1 MNAHAPTRT
10 RVAKLSCLRITFW
23 LKPQNDLVDVGRT
36 GGLVVRAV
44 DSTTLRKMPSESA
57 KRRQAQK
64 KDRERQRQQQASARK
79 KQQPPKQEEEEKP
92 QVNGVVG
99 ACAAAGPVDDVQ
111 VKSKAVDKK
120 AAARSCTGELLLLY
134 VRPSFYA
141 YPCRTV

>member
-1 MNAHAPTRT
+1 MRVRAH
-10 RVAKLSCLRITFW
+10 VLLSCLRSTFW
-23 LKPQNDLVDVGRT
+23 LKPQNDRVVIAERRAF
-36 GGLVVRAV
+36 GGARRRQYN
-44 DSTTLRKMPSESA
+44 TQKMPSESA

-79 KQQPPKQEEEEKP
+79 KQQPPKQEEEEEKP
-92 QVNGVVG
+92 QINGAVG

-134 VRPSFYA
+134 VRPAFYA
-141 YPCRTV
+141 NPWCTM